1 MNNRVST
8 AANTADLRIGRD
20 STAPLYPSI
29 FKRLFDIFLSVLL
42 LPILL
47 PIIAILYVVVGSD
60 GGPGFFGH
68 RRVGR
73 NGRMFKCWKVRT
85 MVVDAQERLDAL
97 LASDAQARAE
107 WDRDR
112 KLRNDPRVTRVGN
125 FLRKSSLDELPQI
138 FNVLKGEM
146 SLVGPRPITE
156 AELERYGAQQAVY
169 LAMRPGVTGLWQV
182 SGRNEVTYNER
193 VSMDSTYYNSVS
205 LGTDLRIL
213 AKTADAVL
221 SKTGC

>member
-8 AANTADLRIGRD
+8 AADTAGLRIGRD
-20 STAPLYPSI
+20 SAAPLYPSV
-29 FKRLFDIFLSVLL
+29 FKRLFDVILSVIL

-47 PIIAILYVVVGSD
+47 PIIAVLYIVVRSD

-68 RRVGR
+68 SRVGR
-73 NGRMFKCWKVRT
+73 NGRSFKCWKVRT
-85 MVVDAQERLDAL
+85 MVTDAQERLDAL
-97 LASDAQARAE
+97 LESDPNARAE

-112 KLRNDPRVTRVGN
+112 KLRNDPRVTRIGN

-146 SLVGPRPITE
+146 SLVGPRPVTE
-156 AELERYGAQQAVY
+156 SELERYGTQQGVY

-182 SGRNEVTYNER
+182 SGRNEVTYGER

>member
-29 FKRLFDIFLSVLL
+29 FKRLFDIFLSILL

-47 PIIAILYVVVGSD
+47 PIIAILYVVVRSD
-60 GGPGFFGH
+60 GGPGLFGH
-68 RRVGR
+68 SRVGR

>member
-47 PIIAILYVVVGSD
+47 PIIAILYVVVRSD

-68 RRVGR
+68 SRVGR

-156 AELERYGAQQAVY
+156 AELERYGSQQAVY

>member
-29 FKRLFDIFLSVLL
+29 FKRLFDIFLSILL

-47 PIIAILYVVVGSD
+47 PIIAILYIVVRSD

-68 RRVGR
+68 SRVGR

-97 LASDAQARAE
+97 LASDAEARVE

>member
-47 PIIAILYVVVGSD
+47 PIIAILYVVVRSD

-68 RRVGR
+68 SRVGR

-97 LASDAQARAE
+97 LASNAPARAE

>member
-29 FKRLFDIFLSVLL
+29 FKRLFDIFLSILL

-47 PIIAILYVVVGSD
+47 PIIAILYIVVRSD

-68 RRVGR
+68 SRVGR

>member
-1 MNNRVST
+1 
-8 AANTADLRIGRD
+8 
-20 STAPLYPSI
+20 
-29 FKRLFDIFLSVLL
+29 
-42 LPILL
+42 
-47 PIIAILYVVVGSD
+47 
-60 GGPGFFGH
+60 
-68 RRVGR
+68 
-73 NGRMFKCWKVRT
+73 
-85 MVVDAQERLDAL
+85 MVTDAQERLDAL
-97 LASDAQARAE
+97 LESDPNARAE

-112 KLRNDPRVTRVGN
+112 KLRNDPRVTRIGN

-146 SLVGPRPITE
+146 SLVGPRPVTE
-156 AELERYGAQQAVY
+156 SELERYGTQQGVY

-182 SGRNEVTYNER
+182 SGRNEVTYGER